1 MATPSS
7 GSHSLPYGHGVGE
20 TGVGSL
26 SIVAW
31 TSFLS
36 LQPQL
41 LAQSRH
47 SAVMDLSVRFQELS
61 LLPVLPITGFSGTQ
75 VFEKFY
81 VPFTDFSIHSA

>member
-7 GSHSLPYGHGVGE
+7 GSHSLPYGHGEGE
-20 TGVGSL
+20 TEVSSL

-41 LAQSRH
+41 LAQGRH
-47 SAVMDLSVRFQELS
+47 STVMDSSVWFQELS
-61 LLPVLPITGFSGTQ
+61 LLPDLYIQASLALR
-75 VFEKFY
+75 
-81 VPFTDFSIHSA
+81 SLRSHM